1 MSIHSLSSIF
11 ISLGHYKLDHLIF
24 NIQHDVSQITTN
36 FDFQSTGTSHFQ
48 SFLLCLGGISDL
60 IILRVVLHVHQD
72 LHLLVGDVL
81 LVQQGAVL
89 APALVDA
96 VVDALTTHTFTAA
109 VVEPAVAGGPH
120 AGAGCLALVPGH
132 ALGHVGHAA
141 VHRHLA
147 GVHQGGLVQVVGVH
161 RDDLLVDG
169 EEGGHVDVDGE
180 GDDGP
185 PALDVLLVCEGLEQS
200 GDVLLQVLNI
210 IFS

>member
-24 NIQHDVSQITTN
+24 NIQHVSQITTN

-60 IILRVVLHVHQD
+60 IIVSVVVHVHQD
-72 LHLLVGDVL
+72 LHLLVRDVL
-81 LVQQGAVL
+81 LVQEGAVL

-96 VVDALTTHTFTAA
+96 VVDALTADTLTAA
-109 VVEPAVAGGPH
+109 VMEPTVACGAHTGAGGFT
-120 AGAGCLALVPGH
+120 LVPGH
-132 ALGHVGHAA
+132 ALRHVGHAA
-141 VHRHLA
+141 VHRHLP
-147 GVHQGGLVQVVGVH
+147 GVHQGGLVQAVGVH
-161 RDDLLVDG
+161 GDDLLVDG
-169 EEGGHVDVDGE
+169 EEGGHVDVDRE

-185 PALDVLLVCEGLEQS
+185 PALGVLLVGEGLEES
-200 GDVLLQVLNI
+200 WNVVLQVLTI